1 MRELEKH
8 AHRAELGEHRDRQ
21 DGHDCQQGA
30 KLGTLL
36 VALIENLHGSLHR
49 VDFFK
54 SQFWQSMSEPD
65 MKSAA

>member
-1 MRELEKH
+1 MEEH
-8 AHRAELGEHRDRQ
+8 AHRAELGEYRDRQ

-36 VALIENLHGSLHR
+36 VALIENLHGALHR

-54 SQFWQSMSEPD
+54 SQF
-65 MKSAA
+65 